1 MKDEE
6 EVRRQQHI
14 ARMKILEELEGNK
27 RSKALEFITS
37 MKNKGFKKIG
47 TTK

>member
-14 ARMKILEELEGNK
+14 ARMKILEELEKNK
-27 RSKALEFITS
+27 RDKALEFITS
-37 MKNKGFKKIG
+37 MKTKGFKKIG